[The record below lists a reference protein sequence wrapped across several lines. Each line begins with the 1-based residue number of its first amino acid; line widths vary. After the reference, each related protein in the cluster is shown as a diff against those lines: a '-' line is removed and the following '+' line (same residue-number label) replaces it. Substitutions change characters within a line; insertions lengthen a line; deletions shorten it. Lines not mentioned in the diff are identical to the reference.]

1 MKILLAITFVYG
13 VIRLITILLNGK
25 VFSCNTLLPLSSFFL
40 YKVDTVFGGICN
52 VLDTWLFYFSLI
64 FQSWYW
70 LFR

>member
-13 VIRLITILLNGK
+13 VIKLLTHTK
-25 VFSCNTLLPLSSFFL
+25 VFDRHLTGIIESVIPYGNKAPLAKLFA
-40 YKVDTVFGGICN
+40 VIDIWVFYG
-52 VLDTWLFYFSLI
+52 SLV